1 MDKRIQPNYLVKNIQ
16 NLNEAAR
23 SGKLPCFSGSVDE
36 KNQIII
42 KPYTINSAIS
52 NLPVA
57 ELNQLHIQ
65 NGFKMMK
72 SKDTQA
78 ITRGEA
84 LAIGTD
90 INEPEKGYIGLTR
103 LNPKTHKQEVIKY
116 YPVSKVK
123 NQNKIKD
130 YNKQF
135 TQNQNNRANIK
146 LSKNEDI
153 KIDCVKVKDFTE
165 FWGKYKTAAVVHG
178 QLICSHESIEV
189 AKSSLAKELNN
200 LIENCDYSKNY
211 SFGKELEKSYQKEL
225 RQAFPR
231 PVDREREQS
240 KERKYEQSYSLG
252 GFDR

>member
-1 MDKRIQPNYLVKNIQ
+1 MRTQPNYLVKNIQ

-23 SGKLPCFSGSVDE
+23 SGKLPCFRGTVDK
-36 KNQIII
+36 KNQIIV

-65 NGFKMMK
+65 HGFQMMK
-72 SKDTQA
+72 LKDTQA

-103 LNPKTHKQEVIKY
+103 LNPKTKNQEVIKY

-123 NQNKIKD
+123 SQETIKA
-130 YNKQF
+130 YSKQF
-135 TQNQNNRANIK
+135 QTNKKNKANIQ
-146 LSKNEDI
+146 LAKNEDI
-153 KIDCVKVKDFTE
+153 KIDCSKVKDFAE

-178 QLICSHESIEV
+178 QLICSRESIET
-189 AKSSLAKELNN
+189 AKQSLTRELNN
-200 LIENCDYSKNY
+200 LIETGDYQKNY
-211 SFGKELEKSYQKEL
+211 TYGKELEKSYQKEL

-231 PVDREREQS
+231 PVDRERTNAREKQ
-240 KERKYEQSYSLG
+240 YEQNYSLG
-252 GFDR
+252 AIDR